1 MTLAAV
7 LCCAVCTQ
15 AQENKD
21 YEVTITPIFV
31 TELLL
36 DDKNLYSANSK
47 EWTGEGLH
55 TGKQRRLKRLAVSG
69 QR

>member
-21 YEVTITPIFV
+21 YEVTITPFFC
-31 TELLL
+31 
-36 DDKNLYSANSK
+36 DGASA
-47 EWTGEGLH
+47 
-55 TGKQRRLKRLAVSG
+55 R
-69 QR
+69 